1 MHINNIAVHKITKTS
16 NQQNPMIDFAESELD
31 LTNEDILDFG
41 ESLAKT
47 YFDKKSRFYTIFK
60 IDEDVEP
67 TFKIHFDQYTNEN
80 DFYSYSRQVT
90 QILSDK
96 MNDEPLSRGGYVIIM
111 DYTSTNSNRYL
122 FIAILNNK
130 ENFSVNDSL
139 EVIKNL
145 ALNIEK
151 MAMASVLNLTRYSDG
166 QDNYI
171 TFLKGLREIPDY
183 FISFIG
189 ANKDRRRDIRDVSQS
204 WVSAIE
210 DFFEDRDVSSELVE
224 QRTNSLLTQVKNLN
238 RNEDLIT
245 ADIIANVVYPDN
257 PSEFIEYI
265 YNEDTSYE
273 LPSEMERM
281 DTQVLNQLNIVNY
294 FDKSKGFGLKFKRK
308 DIGTLINLRNNSII
322 ITDNEIVE
330 NIRREIENE

>member
-1 MHINNIAVHKITKTS
+1 MYINNIAVHKITKTA
-16 NQQNPMIDFAESELD
+16 NQQSPIIDFAESELD
-31 LTNEDILDFG
+31 LANEDIVDFG

-47 YFDKKSRFYTIFK
+47 YFDKKSRFYTVFKIEEDIEPIFK
-60 IDEDVEP
+60 Q
-67 TFKIHFDQYTNEN
+67 HFDQYIHNN
-80 DFYSYSRQVT
+80 SFYSYSRQVT

-96 MNDEPLSRGGYVIIM
+96 MNEEPLSRGGYVVVM
-111 DYTSTNSNRYL
+111 NYTSTNNNQYL
-122 FIAILNNK
+122 FIALLNNK

-139 EVIKNL
+139 EVVKNL

-151 MAMASVLNLTRYSDG
+151 MAMASVLNITRYSEG

-189 ANKDRRRDIRDVSQS
+189 ANKDRRRDIHDVTQS

-210 DFFEDRDVSSELVE
+210 DFFEDRDVSPELVE

-245 ADIIANVVYPDN
+245 AEIIANVVYPDD
-257 PSEFIEYI
+257 PSEFIKYI
-265 YNEDTSYE
+265 YDEDVSYE

-281 DTQVLNQLNIVNY
+281 DTQVLNQLNIINY
-294 FDKSKGFGLKFKRK
+294 VDKSREFNLKFKRK
-308 DIGTLINLRNNSII
+308 DIGTLVNLQNNSII
-322 ITDNEIVE
+322 ITDDEIVE